1 MNFSKQRELILHAL
15 AQNPIHPTADKLYE
29 LIRPFMPTISLA
41 TVYRNLNRLVDNGII
56 RKISGLDG
64 SVHYDHCVEKH
75 YHFICT
81 CCNKVYDVPYDVAQD
96 LEQKLKSLTGLEAQS
111 SDLTFKGICPVCQ
124 KSKKGD

>member
-15 AQNPIHPTADKLYE
+15 TQNPIHPTADKLYE

-41 TVYRNLNRLVDNGII
+41 TVYRNLNQLVDNGII

-81 CCNKVYDVPYDVAQD
+81 YCNKVYDVPYDVAQD

>member
-15 AQNPIHPTADKLYE
+15 TQNPIHPTADKLYE

-41 TVYRNLNRLVDNGII
+41 TVYRNLNQLVDNGII

-81 CCNKVYDVPYDVAQD
+81 CCNKVYDVPYEVAPNPAEK
-96 LEQKLKSLTGLEAQS
+96 LYEQTGLTAES
-111 SDLTFKGICPVCQ
+111 CDVSFKGICKECR
-124 KSKKGD
+124 KNFN